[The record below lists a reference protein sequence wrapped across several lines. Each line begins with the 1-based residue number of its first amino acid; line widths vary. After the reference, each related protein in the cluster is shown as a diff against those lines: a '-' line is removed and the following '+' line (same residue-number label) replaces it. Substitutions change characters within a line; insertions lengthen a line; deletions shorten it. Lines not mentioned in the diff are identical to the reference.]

1 MFTKYNF
8 YKGMF
13 CELGGEFVDSNHTD
27 LQNLLYE
34 FGLKR
39 QQFEDE
45 GQVLYFFKGAF
56 RTDNDLLDPKTQTG
70 AFVPIAKQ
78 HRR

>member
-1 MFTKYNF
+1 MFTRYDF

-13 CELGGEFVDSNHTD
+13 CELGGELVDSNHQD
-27 LQNLLYE
+27 LKNLLDE
-34 FGLKR
+34 LGLKR

-56 RTDNDLLDPKTQTG
+56 RTDKDILDPKTQCG
-70 AFVPIAKQ
+70 AYVPIAKQ
-78 HRR
+78 HP